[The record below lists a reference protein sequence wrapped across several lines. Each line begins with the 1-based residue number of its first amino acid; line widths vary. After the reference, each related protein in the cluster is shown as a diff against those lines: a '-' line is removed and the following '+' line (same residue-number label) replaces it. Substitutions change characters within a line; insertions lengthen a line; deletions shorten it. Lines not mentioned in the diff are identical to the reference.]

1 MENILLDDSFERKT
15 KILDENAD
23 INENLIIDKN
33 DFPQKT
39 SCIKKVCFSLFPY
52 CKKVNTVKKK
62 FIYIKDRYKNNTEWS
77 NKMENHKYNLITFI
91 PIVLFNQFKQFGNF
105 FYLLLSISQF
115 FDQLVVGFLFTYIS
129 PLAFVVSFSM
139 LKELYDDINRRIQD
153 KKINSTLITILK
165 KNEINNTLEKISKPA
180 SGLLVGDIL
189 EIKKN
194 MRIPADLIVL
204 KTYNES
210 NENQA
215 YIRTD
220 QLDGETDWKL
230 RKAPDIT
237 QKMEEIDLINL
248 EAKIECGAPSKL
260 IYNFEGIFK
269 LKNGQREPLNLENTM
284 WASTVLAS
292 QKIIGI
298 VIYTGKESRVKM
310 NSSSPKL
317 KIGILDEELNI
328 TNIYLFCFMFILSL
342 IITILKG
349 INLSFQTLFCFIK
362 FIILFSSII
371 PISLR
376 VNLDVSKTWFSL
388 AINRDKEIP
397 ETIARNSNIP
407 EELGRISY
415 IFSDKT
421 GTLTKNEMIFKKM
434 EIINKDFNEDFG
446 ENNFDELKDI
456 LNKECELFD
465 APFLDIYNIN
475 NDSSINNSSSEIN
488 FEENK
493 LDKDIITLNKKKK
506 KII

>member
-1 MENILLDDSFERKT
+1 MIENDEEQEISPFSNREMNQNLLEV
-15 KILDENAD
+15 NV
-23 INENLIIDKN
+23 NEELLMKKPGIFSNIFYII
-33 DFPQKT
+33 FP
-39 SCIKKVCFSLFPY
+39 C
-52 CKKVNTVKKK
+52 CKKVDTQTRRIVLFRNSSKNTT
-62 FIYIKDRYKNNTEWS
+62 YWS
-77 NKMENHKYNLITFI
+77 NKEENHKYSILFFI
-91 PIVLFNQFKQFGNF
+91 PVVLFNQFKQFGNF
-105 FYLLLSISQF
+105 FYLLLSVSQF
-115 FDQLVVGFLFTYIS
+115 FPDLKVGFLFTYLS
-129 PLAFVVSFSM
+129 PLGIVVGFSM

-446 ENNFDELKDI
+446 ENNFD
-456 LNKECELFD
+456 
-465 APFLDIYNIN
+465 
-475 NDSSINNSSSEIN
+475 
-488 FEENK
+488 
-493 LDKDIITLNKKKK
+493 
-506 KII
+506 

>member
-1 MENILLDDSFERKT
+1 
-15 KILDENAD
+15 
-23 INENLIIDKN
+23 
-33 DFPQKT
+33 
-39 SCIKKVCFSLFPY
+39 
-52 CKKVNTVKKK
+52 
-62 FIYIKDRYKNNTEWS
+62 
-77 NKMENHKYNLITFI
+77 
-91 PIVLFNQFKQFGNF
+91 
-105 FYLLLSISQF
+105 
-115 FDQLVVGFLFTYIS
+115 
-129 PLAFVVSFSM
+129 
-139 LKELYDDINRRIQD
+139 
-153 KKINSTLITILK
+153 
-165 KNEINNTLEKISKPA
+165 
-180 SGLLVGDIL
+180 
-189 EIKKN
+189 

-446 ENNFDELKDI
+446 ENNFD
-456 LNKECELFD
+456 
-465 APFLDIYNIN
+465 
-475 NDSSINNSSSEIN
+475 
-488 FEENK
+488 
-493 LDKDIITLNKKKK
+493 
-506 KII
+506 

>member
-1 MENILLDDSFERKT
+1 
-15 KILDENAD
+15 
-23 INENLIIDKN
+23 
-33 DFPQKT
+33 
-39 SCIKKVCFSLFPY
+39 
-52 CKKVNTVKKK
+52 
-62 FIYIKDRYKNNTEWS
+62 
-77 NKMENHKYNLITFI
+77 
-91 PIVLFNQFKQFGNF
+91 
-105 FYLLLSISQF
+105 
-115 FDQLVVGFLFTYIS
+115 
-129 PLAFVVSFSM
+129 M

-465 APFLDIYNIN
+465 APFLDVYNIN

-488 FEENK
+488 FE
-493 LDKDIITLNKKKK
+493 DKDIITLNKKKK